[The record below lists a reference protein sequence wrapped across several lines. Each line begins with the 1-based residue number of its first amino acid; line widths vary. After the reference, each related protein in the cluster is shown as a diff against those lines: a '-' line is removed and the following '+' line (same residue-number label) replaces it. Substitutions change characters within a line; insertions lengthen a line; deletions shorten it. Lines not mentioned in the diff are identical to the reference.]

1 MRRGIKPHSW
11 VIALACA
18 GATLLAAPAG
28 AQQPSQ
34 PALRLEVDQTASP
47 EVLYRYKQDSCD
59 AHDHPDVPARA
70 FRDAQGKIRL
80 LATNYVHRALVGESF
95 AALKKSCEVVY
106 RPRQVGDPALYDDKA
121 WIQAIYTNDGI
132 TVHALMSAD
141 FHEYRHSKRC
151 PFGADTNKCWYN
163 AITAAV
169 STDGGLSFR
178 PLREPPAHYVAGPSV
193 KYDLDA
199 GRSIGFFTI
208 SNIVQ
213 NKGHHYALVYTGGGF
228 GQQRRGVCVLRTAT
242 LDDPASWRAWDGK
255 TYAYAFADPYRAG
268 QNRPDDPGCAPVTPA
283 WLTGPVRSVV
293 LHKPT
298 GLFVAVMLT
307 VGTTRETR
315 ETRGVYY
322 AVSRD
327 LIEWSRP
334 VPLLIAPTRAE
345 VKRTAVEVTSAID
358 YPSLIDHASPGAN
371 FEFLAGEPHLYYVDL
386 PVANGKLTG
395 ERALMR
401 RRLVIMN

>member
-1 MRRGIKPHSW
+1 MRRGIKPNPW
-11 VIALACA
+11 IIALACA
-18 GATLLAAPAG
+18 AAAFLAVPAAAQAP
-28 AQQPSQ
+28 
-34 PALRLEVDQTASP
+34 PALQLEIDRAAAP

-59 AHDHPDVPARA
+59 DHDHPDVPARA

-80 LATNYVHRALVGESF
+80 LATNYVHRALTGESF
-95 AALKKSCEVVY
+95 AALKKSCDVLYKPSQTGE
-106 RPRQVGDPALYDDKA
+106 PSLYDDKS
-121 WIQAIYTNDGI
+121 WIQAVYTNDGI

-178 PLREPPAHYVAGPSV
+178 PLHQPPAHYVAGPSV
-193 KYDLDA
+193 RYDLDA
-199 GRSIGFFTI
+199 GRSIGFFTT

-213 NKGHHYALVYTGGGF
+213 SKGHYYALVYTGGGF
-228 GQQRRGVCVLRTAT
+228 AQQRRGVCVLRTAA
-242 LDDPASWRAWDGK
+242 LDDPSSWRAWDGK
-255 TYAYAFADPYRAG
+255 GYGYAFADPYRAG
-268 QNRPDDPGCAPVTPA
+268 QDRPDDPGCTPVSPPF
-283 WLTGPVRSVV
+283 LSGPVRSVL
-293 LHKPT
+293 LHKPS
-298 GLFVAVMLT
+298 GQFVAVMLT
-307 VGTTRETR
+307 VGTTKETR

-322 AVSRD
+322 TLSRD
-327 LIEWSRP
+327 LIQWSRP
-334 VPLLIAPTRAE
+334 LPLWIAPTRAE

-358 YPSLIDHASPGAN
+358 YPAMIDHASPGAN

-395 ERALMR
+395 ERRLMR
-401 RRLVIMN
+401 RRLVIAN